1 MIHLTSSSSSS
12 RRLTRWSHRIGWSL
26 PAVALAAFSLGLAPE
41 VLLAQQPAAAAAEG
55 PAGFVQVTTV
65 TVRPAAVLDFE
76 EYAKKA
82 VAATAKVGGRPVQA
96 YQPMYGNPSVYHF
109 VVSLTEA
116 KDLDSV
122 PTVPQAL
129 IKTYG
134 EAEGRRLLTAGRAA
148 IESIQ
153 IERHNT
159 VRRAS
164 TNLRPGAKPSRYYQV
179 MRTVVDLEMMDDY
192 MNVLEKVKKAEEA
205 QPNAV
210 TAMRRVIGQGG
221 PSNTVLV
228 VRGFETFAEQAGWAN
243 QREVLRKVYGAE
255 DDRLMNETITRAV
268 VSRESTVLAHRP
280 DLSSQ

>member
-1 MIHLTSSSSSS
+1 VAHLTLSSSS
-12 RRLTRWSHRIGWSL
+12 RRLTRSCRRAGRSL
-26 PAVALAAFSLGLAPE
+26 AVVALAVLGLGLAPD
-41 VLLAQQPAAAAAEG
+41 VVIAQQPAAPAAEG
-55 PAGFVQVTTV
+55 PAGFLQVTAV
-65 TVRPAAVLDFE
+65 TVRPAAVVEFE

-96 YQPMYGNPSVYHF
+96 YQPMYGNPNVYYF
-109 VVSLTEA
+109 VVSLTEG

-129 IKTYG
+129 MKTYG
-134 EAEGRRLLTAGRAA
+134 DAEGRRLLTTGRAA

-159 VRRAS
+159 VRRVS
-164 TNLRPGAKPSRYYQV
+164 TNLRAGAKPSRYYQV
-179 MRTVVDLEMMDDY
+179 MRTVVDLDMMDDY

-210 TAMRRVIGQGG
+210 TAMRRVLGEGG
-221 PSNTVLV
+221 PSGTVLV
-228 VRGFETFAEQAGWAN
+228 VRGFDTFAERAGWAN

-268 VSRESTVLAHRP
+268 VSRDSTVLAHRP